1 MAATHEADGQWGVR
15 DPGGKRGLSL
25 AVHRT
30 PELTASSVAEA
41 VRDHINGA
49 PMRRLLWAYYR
60 NMLTLHPQSER
71 PLRLAQERGLPR
83 RLTHLPEGGLGAQR
97 EIVIENDI
105 AWRVGTMIDFL
116 FGKPLRIA
124 SKAADSQRA
133 QEIEGALRQIWNESG
148 GMSLLHDAAVLAHVF
163 GSVQLVAQRGAGA
176 LGVRVMLVP
185 PQRAAAIASV
195 NDYRQPAALLIVHE
209 HQASEARSGVS
220 SGVRSAAWRRGL
232 DGCGEERE
240 IVVTGT
246 DGGAARRSLASRVAS
261 WLGKRAEGDA
271 GAGGGAV
278 RGPRASRSM
287 SSDEPDVPGLAGVT
301 LEVISAYATQWYAI
315 DERGRAMLTAQQD
328 ALCPGVLPVA
338 HIRNTV
344 VPMQLGGASE
354 VEPLIPLQNELNTR
368 LSDRANRVT
377 MQCFKMYLAKGI
389 EGFDRSTVGP
399 GTVWMTHDVNA
410 SIDEFGGDASSPSE
424 ESHIAEV
431 REAMD
436 KLSSTPAL
444 AAGVVRAKIGNL
456 TSENALKVTLQGI
469 LARTE
474 RKRLT
479 YGSAIVEM
487 CHGLL
492 DALNQAGVLVTTEQE
507 RGVELIWPEAL
518 PGRSVREDGEP
529 PTPRGAAL
537 E

>member
-1 MAATHEADGQWGVR
+1 
-15 DPGGKRGLSL
+15 
-25 AVHRT
+25 
-30 PELTASSVAEA
+30 
-41 VRDHINGA
+41 
-49 PMRRLLWAYYR
+49 
-60 NMLTLHPQSER
+60 
-71 PLRLAQERGLPR
+71 
-83 RLTHLPEGGLGAQR
+83 
-97 EIVIENDI
+97 
-105 AWRVGTMIDFL
+105 
-116 FGKPLRIA
+116 
-124 SKAADSQRA
+124 
-133 QEIEGALRQIWNESG
+133 
-148 GMSLLHDAAVLAHVF
+148 
-163 GSVQLVAQRGAGA
+163 
-176 LGVRVMLVP
+176 
-185 PQRAAAIASV
+185 
-195 NDYRQPAALLIVHE
+195 
-209 HQASEARSGVS
+209 
-220 SGVRSAAWRRGL
+220 
-232 DGCGEERE
+232 
-240 IVVTGT
+240 
-246 DGGAARRSLASRVAS
+246 
-261 WLGKRAEGDA
+261 
-271 GAGGGAV
+271 
-278 RGPRASRSM
+278 M

-487 CHGLL
+487 CGGLL